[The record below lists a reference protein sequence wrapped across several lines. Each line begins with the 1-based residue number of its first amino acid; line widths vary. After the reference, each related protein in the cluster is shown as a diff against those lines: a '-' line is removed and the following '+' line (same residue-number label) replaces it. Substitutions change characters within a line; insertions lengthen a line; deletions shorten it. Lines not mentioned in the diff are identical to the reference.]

1 MSSDRRRERAK
12 PIETLV
18 SIEPGTIGYYVR
30 GYLDH
35 LTVRNYSPHS
45 IRGAMIA
52 LRFFAVWCEERG
64 LKTPAEITLA
74 VIERYQRTLYYY
86 RKTNGRGLTF
96 QSQNDRLGA
105 VKRFFRHLAK
115 SRVIEASPAEMIDL
129 PRIER
134 RLPKHVLSIEE
145 TEKVLA
151 QPDVRTAM
159 GLRDRTMLEL
169 LYSTGMRRQE
179 LCNLRVFDVD
189 IEGQS
194 VIVRQG
200 KGKKDRMI
208 PIGERAALWIAKYL
222 DEVRPM
228 LAMEPDDGI
237 LFLTRLREG
246 FSGERVSDMV
256 REYVDQANL
265 GKRGACHMFRHTMA
279 TLMLEGGADIR
290 FIQAMLGHADISTT
304 QIYTRVAIRKLKQ
317 VHELTHPGAKLQP
330 KKRDRQ
336 PSAESRDELLSL
348 LAAEPL
354 DE

>member
-1 MSSDRRRERAK
+1 M
-12 PIETLV
+12 P
-18 SIEPGTIGYYVR
+18 IEPGTIGYYVR
-30 GYLDH
+30 SYLDY
-35 LTVRNYSPHS
+35 LAVRNYSPHS

-52 LRFFAVWCEERG
+52 LRFFAVWCDERG
-64 LKTPAEITLA
+64 LKTPAEITFA

-86 RKTNGRGLTF
+86 RKTNGRGLSF

-105 VKRFFRHLAK
+105 VKRFFRYLAK
-115 SRVIEASPAEMIDL
+115 SRVIDASPAEMIDL
-129 PRIER
+129 PRVER

-159 GLRDRTMLEL
+159 GLRDRAMLEL

-228 LAMEPDDGI
+228 LAMEPDDGV

-246 FSGERVSDMV
+246 FSGERVSDLV

>member
-1 MSSDRRRERAK
+1 MSSDRRHDRAK

-30 GYLDH
+30 SYLDH
-35 LTVRNYSPHS
+35 LAVRNYSPHS

-52 LRFFAVWCEERG
+52 LRFFAVWCDERG

-74 VIERYQRTLYYY
+74 VLERYQRTLYYY

-105 VKRFFRHLAK
+105 VKRFFRWLAK
-115 SRVIEASPAEMIDL
+115 SRVLEASPAEMIDL
-129 PRIER
+129 PRVER

-151 QPDVRTAM
+151 QPNACTAM
-159 GLRDRTMLEL
+159 GLRDRAMLEL

-228 LAMEPDDGI
+228 LAMEPDDGV

-317 VHELTHPGAKLQP
+317 VHELTHPGAKLQR
-330 KKRDRQ
+330 KKRDRKL
-336 PSAESRDELLSL
+336 SAESRDELLSF